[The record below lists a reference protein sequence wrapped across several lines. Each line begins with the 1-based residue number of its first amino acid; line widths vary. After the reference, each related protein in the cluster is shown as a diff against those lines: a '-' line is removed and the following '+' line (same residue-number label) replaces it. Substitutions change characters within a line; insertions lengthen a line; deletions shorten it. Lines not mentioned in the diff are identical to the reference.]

1 MRNGRTFPYRTRR
14 VDPSGDG
21 EGQARGVL
29 DAPVKAGRP
38 GGREVHLPLRPR
50 RETKRQARRRR
61 THAPQKNRA
70 ASAAGARTKTDT
82 GGRVE
87 HTEAI
92 GGTAVKELGI
102 MAPQLREKGC
112 PRVREAASRRSGGG
126 PQRIG
131 PSDCLP
137 KTQDSAK
144 PQGEV

>member
-1 MRNGRTFPYRTRR
+1 MRNGRTFPYRPRR
-14 VDPSGDG
+14 DEPSGDG
-21 EGQARGVL
+21 EGQASGVL

-38 GGREVHLPLRPR
+38 VGSEARRPSRPR
-50 RETKRQARRRR
+50 RETKRLARRRR

-112 PRVREAASRRSGGG
+112 PRR
-126 PQRIG
+126 
-131 PSDCLP
+131 
-137 KTQDSAK
+137 
-144 PQGEV
+144 

>member
-1 MRNGRTFPYRTRR
+1 MP
-14 VDPSGDG
+14 
-21 EGQARGVL
+21 
-29 DAPVKAGRP
+29 
-38 GGREVHLPLRPR
+38 PR
-50 RETKRQARRRR
+50 KTAS
-61 THAPQKNRA
+61 

-112 PRVREAASRRSGGG
+112 PRVREPTRSGSGGG
-126 PQRIG
+126 PQRKG

-144 PQGEV
+144 PEGEV